1 MSERSSSGRSRPN
14 CQPDAV
20 DYVCEAWAQQW
31 VDLFGNDPQRASQYL
46 GRVAS
51 TLGLPFAGSGSAVQ
65 TFPEGFLG
73 DGLLVASAMKKMRET
88 HREIL
93 WRHYVD
99 RWYYVRAITAKGI
112 FEHTTLQ
119 AITRHGTTLQVYEV
133 DRSQPKQQLVIER
146 RSRPMKQQ
154 IMAHRMGIS
163 RAEYYHRRD
172 SAKAYLEGALSMA
185 PTSGLCLDTK
195 VGARTPG

>member
-1 MSERSSSGRSRPN
+1 MRGQIPGARGRPHFT
-14 CQPDAV
+14 QPDAV
-20 DYVCEAWAQQW
+20 DYVCEAWAHQW
-31 VDLFGNDPQRASQYL
+31 VQLFGNDPTRASQYL

-51 TLGLPFAGSGSAVQ
+51 TLGLPFAGSGGAVQ

-73 DGLLVASAMKKMRET
+73 DGLLVACALKTMREV

-99 RWYYVRAITAKGI
+99 RWYYVRRITEKGI
-112 FEHTTLQ
+112 FEHTSLQ
-119 AITRHGTTLQVYEV
+119 AIQHQGATLQVYEV
-133 DRSQPKQQLVIER
+133 DKTRPTQQLVIEK

-154 IMAHRMGIS
+154 IMAHRMGVS

-172 SAKAYLEGALSMA
+172 AAKSYLQGVIDA
-185 PTSGLCLDTK
+185 PNCLDTK